1 MLPFVQVCKDP
12 PLYDKAE
19 KGYRK
24 RSQGQRHPETGCTPS
39 EPFGYTKSHEGSDHI
54 QGAVR
59 NVGDPEHPENERQ
72 ARRDDK

>member
-1 MLPFVQVCKDP
+1 MLPFVQVRKDP

-19 KGYRK
+19 KSYRK
-24 RSQGQRHPETGCTPS
+24 GSQGQRHPEAGCTPS
-39 EPFGYTKSHEGSDHI
+39 KPFGYTKGDEGSDHI

-59 NVGDPEHPENERQ
+59 NVGDPEHPQDERQ